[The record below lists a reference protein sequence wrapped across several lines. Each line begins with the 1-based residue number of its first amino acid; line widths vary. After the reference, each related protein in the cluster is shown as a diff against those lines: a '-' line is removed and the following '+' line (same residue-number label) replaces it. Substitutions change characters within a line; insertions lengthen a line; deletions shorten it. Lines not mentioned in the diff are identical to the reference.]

1 MWFKKKQDQA
11 QVNTA
16 PTNEKLSQVLDKHLT
31 KYIRVVNLNNSVK
44 TGMILFGLTLFMFN
58 IFMGSFE
65 VKKVDHIAS
74 IAFTGEVSAE
84 NSMANARDFSEH
96 FQAAV
101 KDENAK
107 AILIIA
113 SSGGGSPTQAEGI
126 HEVIKHYTDKPLAE
140 RKPVYVSVQDV
151 CASACVMALASADK
165 ITAYKNSLIGSISV
179 RMDGISLDKFLA
191 KFEIERKVISTGSH
205 KPIFDPYRSSS
216 DDEKEFIKTNV
227 MAPMHEH
234 FVNTV
239 IDGRGEKLDRTNELL
254 FTGMIWTGEQSVKL
268 GLADKIQTTYFLE
281 EEMKTQFS
289 VTEIKRYNKPPRFN
303 LKSMLSTSFETAIEN
318 VMKSELSIRM

>member
-1 MWFKKKQDQA
+1 MFFKKKPDLTQA
-11 QVNTA
+11 ESA
-16 PTNEKLSQVLDKHLT
+16 PTNERLAQVLDKHLT

-58 IFMGSFE
+58 VFLGSFE

-74 IAFTGEVSAE
+74 IAFTGNVSSE
-84 NSMANARDFSEH
+84 NTMANARDFSEH
-96 FQAAV
+96 FAAAV
-101 KDENAK
+101 NDESAK

-126 HEVIKHYTDKPLAE
+126 HEIIKNYTDKPLSE
-140 RKPVYVSVQDV
+140 RKPVYVSVQEV

-165 ITAYKNSLIGSISV
+165 ITAFRNSLIGSISV

-205 KPIFDPYRSSS
+205 KPIFDPYRSSTEE
-216 DDEKEFIKTNV
+216 EKEFIKTNV

-239 IDGRGEKLDRTNELL
+239 IEGRGDKLDKTNELL
-254 FTGMIWTGEQSVKL
+254 FTGMVWTGEQSVKI

-289 VTEIKRYNKPPRFN
+289 VKEIKRYNKPPRFN
-303 LKSMLSTSFETAIEN
+303 LKSMLTSSFENAIEN
-318 VMKSELSIRM
+318 VMKSELSIEM